1 MDGIPVTG
9 VSELVLEVVDLE
21 AAERFYAEV
30 LGFPVVDRW
39 PDRGAVWVMAGD
51 RTRIGLWKPQ
61 IGLHG
66 GRGGLHVHFA
76 MKIDDADFDATVALL
91 RSAARRS
98 RPPASAP
105 LTAARPTSTTRTAT
119 SWSSGPGTSRSTCG
133 DAAEHVHR
141 RGARPRGRPAP
152 RRGLGGGAAR
162 EPGGPR
168 RRGRP
173 RGRARHRRRAAR
185 LALVPLEQA
194 GDGEPLL
201 LGLDDAGPI
210 FAAEGDASRLSLLGL
225 REAAAALPQA
235 DGGLAAYAAA
245 LLGWHRRHRFCAN
258 CGAPTEIREAGHVRR
273 CPSCGAEHH
282 PRTDP
287 VVIMLVLRGDEVLLG
302 RQASWPPDRYSALAG
317 FVEPG
322 ESLEEAVAREVLEES
337 GVRIGPPR
345 YVSSQP
351 WPFPAS
357 LMLGFVAPWESG
369 SRGSATRSS
378 RTCAGSPG
386 KRSRTRCGGAG
397 RCGCRRRWRSPAG

>member
-1 MDGIPVTG
+1 MTPPNTFTG
-9 VSELVLEVVDLE
+9 
-21 AAERFYAEV
+21 AA
-30 LGFPVVDRW
+30 LDR
-39 PDRGAVWVMAGD
+39 AGD
-51 RTRIGLWKPQ
+51 RRRDEGW
-61 IGLHG
+61 
-66 GRGGLHVHFA
+66 
-76 MKIDDADFDATVALL
+76 VAEQ
-91 RSAARRS
+91 RASPAARAVVAGRE
-98 RPPASAP
+98 
-105 LTAARPTSTTRTAT
+105 
-119 SWSSGPGTSRSTCG
+119 GV
-133 DAAEHVHR
+133 HVTDGEDR
-141 RGARPRGRPAP
+141 
-152 RRGLGGGAAR
+152 
-162 EPGGPR
+162 
-168 RRGRP
+168 
-173 RGRARHRRRAAR
+173 R

-287 VVIMLVLRGDEVLLG
+287 VVIMLVLRGDDVLLG
-302 RQASWPPDRYSALAG
+302 RQASWPRDRYSALAG

-322 ESLEEAVAREVLEES
+322 ESLEEAVAREVHEES

-369 SRGSATRSS
+369 EPRIGDEELEDVRWFSRKTVEAAVGERGPLRLPPPLAI
-378 RTCAGSPG
+378 A
-386 KRSRTRCGGAG
+386 
-397 RCGCRRRWRSPAG
+397 RRLIDGWLET